1 MSITMS
7 KPRMRTTDNPTNEE
21 IIKLAQINDVK
32 FVRLQFIDIYG
43 IVKNLAVPVE
53 QLPKALD
60 NEVMLDGSS
69 IKGFQRIERSDLYF
83 YPDKKTFRILPWRP
97 QEGRVA
103 RMVCDIYDPDGKPF
117 PGCPRNNL
125 KRVLAQVEKELGYTM
140 NVGPECEFFLFN
152 KDQSGNPTID
162 PSDVAAYFDVE
173 PLDIGQQVSKEM
185 KWYIGGLLKHIRGIC
200 AITNPLVNSYKRLV
214 PGY

>member
-60 NEVMLDGSS
+60 NEVMLDGS
-69 IKGFQRIERSDLYF
+69 
-83 YPDKKTFRILPWRP
+83 
-97 QEGRVA
+97 
-103 RMVCDIYDPDGKPF
+103 
-117 PGCPRNNL
+117 
-125 KRVLAQVEKELGYTM
+125 
-140 NVGPECEFFLFN
+140 
-152 KDQSGNPTID
+152 
-162 PSDVAAYFDVE
+162 
-173 PLDIGQQVSKEM
+173 
-185 KWYIGGLLKHIRGIC
+185 
-200 AITNPLVNSYKRLV
+200 
-214 PGY
+214 